1 MWGPLMWVSVYKWTG
16 MLFRGQLYFS
26 SAAGNLQ
33 MQRADLSD
41 TWIFDCGWLVPLTPE
56 LFKDQLY
63 TVVREGKSR
72 IYVSVLVRANHYPL
86 V

>member
-1 MWGPLMWVSVYKWTG
+1 MVGHSTKPINFVCFKSALPHFPIHLIGSMYGILKHRFKMWGPLMWVSVYKWTG

-41 TWIFDCGWLVPLTPE
+41 NMDF
-56 LFKDQLY
+56 
-63 TVVREGKSR
+63 
-72 IYVSVLVRANHYPL
+72 
-86 V
+86 